1 MKYNVID
8 HTVSIFKPVTH
19 SDATNDPDH
28 ESIIGVD
35 KPMSPGNTDRRGKK
49 AVDEPI
55 VDPAGKPENF
65 IPFEEL

>member
-1 MKYNVID
+1 MKYNVTD
-8 HTVSIFKPVTH
+8 HTVSIFNPVTH
-19 SDATNDPDH
+19 LVAANDPDH
-28 ESIIGVD
+28 ESITGV
-35 KPMSPGNTDRRGKK
+35 KPMSPGNTDLGKK